1 MEIQNVKKRHQHA
14 QKCPHKHSMVFVAGQ
29 GEATTSTEYAR
40 DFQKYRR
47 WFVLVL
53 FFPSISLFHSLRIVC
68 SIRISAGK
76 RMGER
81 MFTKNT
87 MIALCDA
94 KCVVSK
100 IAIASTFYNIRPK
113 YMNIISKYGS
123 LRMDVGNQK
132 EKVLTEWF
140 K

>member
-40 DFQKYRR
+40 DFRKYRW

-53 FFPSISLFHSLRIVC
+53 FFSSISLFNSLRIVC

-100 IAIASTFYNIRPK
+100 IAIASITYDQNIW
-113 YMNIISKYGS
+113 ISYPNGS
-123 LRMDVGNQK
+123 VRMDVGNQK
-132 EKVLTEWF
+132 RESAHRVI
-140 K
+140 

>member
-14 QKCPHKHSMVFVAGQ
+14 QKCPHKHSMVFVAGR

-40 DFQKYRR
+40 DFRKYRW

-53 FFPSISLFHSLRIVC
+53 FFPSTSLFHSLRIVC

-100 IAIASTFYNIRPK
+100 IAIASTSTTYEQNIW
-113 YMNIISKYGS
+113 ISYPNGS
-123 LRMDVGNQK
+123 VRMDVGNQK
-132 EKVLTEWF
+132 RESAHRVI
-140 K
+140 